1 MISNVISISCRLDK
15 INAALQERLENYVP
29 DSNITI
35 VTPDII
41 KSLEG
46 MLLSM
51 DECIRLK
58 RVALDL
64 LACTMR
70 LPYFD
75 KNRLFLTTELNKIL
89 DRISTKKVNLTC
101 FEAISHICYIKMCI
115 IKRLNKLWLLKNEPP
130 SAPLDVVAICINKAV
145 RHAKS
150 IDFSNL
156 TIKNFI
162 MLFQDSCDIC
172 HCVGVAFESEKNN
185 SYFNIMVTAEEYCCS
200 IYNNTLHSSAA
211 VQKKLNNLKNCI
223 LPYTIYLPRIIPKP
237 STDCNTC
244 R

>member
-15 INAALQERLENYVP
+15 IKAALQERLENYVP
-29 DSNITI
+29 DSNITA
-35 VTPDII
+35 VNTDII

-75 KNRLFLTTELNKIL
+75 KNRLLLTTELNKIL

-101 FEAISHICYIKMCI
+101 FEAISHICYIKKCI
-115 IKRLNKLWLLKNEPP
+115 IKRFIKLWLLKNEPP
-130 SAPLDVVAICINKAV
+130 SALDGAAICINKAV
-145 RHAKS
+145 RHVKS

-200 IYNNTLHSSAA
+200 LYNNMVNSSISA
-211 VQKKLNNLKNCI
+211 LNILNYLNKCI
-223 LPYTIYLPRIIPKP
+223 SL
-237 STDCNTC
+237 
-244 R
+244 